1 MKTLA
6 NKLKSLQSV
15 FEQCIIRLMN
25 SRNMSH
31 KDAENCVLTVVDAF
45 KKPNMNG
52 ADVAELTLVLR
63 MTFLH

>member
-6 NKLKSLQSV
+6 KKLQSV

-31 KDAENCVLTVVDAF
+31 KDAQNCVLVVVDEF
-45 KKPNMNG
+45 KKPNMTTT
-52 ADVAELTLVLR
+52 DVAELTLALQ
-63 MTFLH
+63 MTFLQK

>member
-6 NKLKSLQSV
+6 NKLQSV

-31 KDAENCVLTVVDAF
+31 KDAQNCVLTVVNEF
-45 KKPNMNG
+45 KKPNMSG
-52 ADVAELTLVLR
+52 ADVAELTLALQ
-63 MTFLH
+63 MTFLQK